1 MFLKLLFVLTCL
13 LSGQVMANDVMNALK
28 VLDINQLDK
37 VHHREVEYDEKG
49 IVRSAVFDPRKQ
61 GLARWTL
68 ENTRGIK
75 PTDEQQLKFREKKL
89 KSKDDRWAQNVD
101 EKSLKALDPGFES
114 NKTLRRWSFRLRS
127 DADIEGID
135 PENISGIVTL
145 NEQGNVERIEVKN
158 IDSFRVKL
166 VMKIVELKGQLD
178 FVKHINGAMIQ
189 TDQKMEMKMSVMGNI
204 IEKKSHFKYE
214 FLSD

>member
-13 LSGQVMANDVMNALK
+13 LSGQVMANDVMKALK

-75 PTDEQQLKFREKKL
+75 PTYEQQLKFREK
-89 KSKDDRWAQNVD
+89 N
-101 EKSLKALDPGFES
+101 
-114 NKTLRRWSFRLRS
+114 
-127 DADIEGID
+127 
-135 PENISGIVTL
+135 
-145 NEQGNVERIEVKN
+145 
-158 IDSFRVKL
+158 
-166 VMKIVELKGQLD
+166 
-178 FVKHINGAMIQ
+178 
-189 TDQKMEMKMSVMGNI
+189 
-204 IEKKSHFKYE
+204 
-214 FLSD
+214 